1 MVPPMAHRA
10 PKMTAS
16 MHCPR
21 MKREKQS
28 LVMLHACSTRRRR
41 SSPGMKLAARMAPA
55 CTRSLSSS
63 RYSANTMPS
72 RIESVRCA
80 TSPLVCAT
88 MRSAWSVPPMASRA
102 FCPME
107 FQVALSKIGMACA
120 PGRFAMACDAMAAA
134 SDTPVMMAAPTD
146 LNSPPTNEVSAAS
159 AKVTAVMARM
169 TQMGRR
175 VLIASALLVWGNQ
188 RDSSAAA
195 MKFSRY
201 ASTAPMARGSKA
213 DQTVEKMEQRP
224 SNRAT
229 ASAATARAATRIRA

>member
-1 MVPPMAHRA
+1 
-10 PKMTAS
+10 
-16 MHCPR
+16 
-21 MKREKQS
+21 
-28 LVMLHACSTRRRR
+28 
-41 SSPGMKLAARMAPA
+41 MAPA

-72 RIESVRCA
+72 RIESVRWA

-134 SDTPVMMAAPTD
+134 SETPVIMADPTD
-146 LNSPPTNEVSAAS
+146 LNSPPTNVVSAAS
-159 AKVTAVMARM
+159 AKVTAAMARM

-175 VLIASALLVWGNQ
+175 VLVASALLVWGNQ

-201 ASTAPMARGSKA
+201 ASTAPMARGSRA
-213 DQTVEKMEQRP
+213 DQTVDRMEHRS

>member
-1 MVPPMAHRA
+1 
-10 PKMTAS
+10 
-16 MHCPR
+16 
-21 MKREKQS
+21 
-28 LVMLHACSTRRRR
+28 
-41 SSPGMKLAARMAPA
+41 
-55 CTRSLSSS
+55 
-63 RYSANTMPS
+63 
-72 RIESVRCA
+72 
-80 TSPLVCAT
+80 
-88 MRSAWSVPPMASRA
+88 
-102 FCPME
+102 ME

-134 SDTPVMMAAPTD
+134 SDMPVMMAAPTD
-146 LNSPPTNEVSAAS
+146 LNSPPTNAVSAAS
-159 AKVTAVMARM
+159 AKVTAAMASM

-175 VLIASALLVWGNQ
+175 VLIASVLLVWGNQ

-201 ASTAPMARGSKA
+201 ASTAPMARGSRA